1 MDSRQ
6 LKLDY
11 LILGVEPDS
20 SRLDVERAYQEK
32 RNLYDI
38 DSLATY
44 SLFDDEDRQVKLS
57 DIQNAYRH
65 IIRHMAQGG
74 ASTSPCPEAGEE
86 EEQDRTE
93 QGKDTLEIN
102 GQPGCYLKQLREKA
116 GLSIR
121 DVADRTKIGPF
132 QLENIEDERFDKLPA
147 PVYLRGFVLEFA
159 RMVGA
164 PDPPGVAGV
173 YVERFREERRDHT
186 G

>member
-1 MDSRQ
+1 MDSRH
-6 LKLDY
+6 LKEDY
-11 LILGVEPDS
+11 LILGLEPDS

-32 RNLYDI
+32 RKLYDV

-44 SLFDDEDRQVKLS
+44 SLFDDEDRQMKLS

-65 IIRHMAQGG
+65 IIRHLAHGG
-74 ASTSPCPEAGEE
+74 ASTPPSPEAGE
-86 EEQDRTE
+86 DD
-93 QGKDTLEIN
+93 QGEDTLEIN
-102 GQPGCYLKQLREKA
+102 GQPGCYLKQLRKKA

-173 YVERFREERRDHT
+173 YVERFREEKR